1 MVLRT
6 YETILFT
13 VNCGYYLYEY
23 VLILFIVISEFVT
36 VIRFV
41 KIIRESYVS
50 GIEFVFDWVEYP
62 AINFN

>member
-13 VNCGYYLYEY
+13 INCGYYLYEY
-23 VLILFIVISEFVT
+23 VLILFIVISESVT

-41 KIIRESYVS
+41 KIIRESSV
-50 GIEFVFDWVEYP
+50 ILFDLS
-62 AINFN
+62 